1 MIISELPA
9 DLWKIDGFSP
19 PPFRSPAERRWRQDN
34 NPSAATA
41 TTSVHEALDKMPS
54 VLRCRGERGR
64 HPELQ
69 GFVRSGRG
77 HHKGEHSFHNQKE
90 K

>member
-9 DLWKIDGFSP
+9 DPEDQRVLP
-19 PPFRSPAERRWRQDN
+19 AAVQLVAEVLRRSEN

-54 VLRCRGERGR
+54 VLRSRGERGR

-77 HHKGEHSFHNQKE
+77 HHKCEHSFHNQKE